1 MKKWLKNLFYV
12 PKHAKIS
19 ADENILCLLL
29 PFVAGI
35 VICMVCLAASAWA
48 WFSAGIQTS
57 PQTIAAA
64 NYDISVSVTCDGNGE
79 LHAILPNHSTAAGKS
94 YAFTLEAGTAYQVK
108 LEATGNAPS
117 GGYCKVVESGT
128 DPLYTVPLL
137 PGKSL
142 TFTLIPEQTA
152 VYTFTAVWGK
162 YSGTANIDDG
172 YTIGGPPDGDAEAS
186 APPQEQPEAGA
197 DVPDI
202 PTNDEDAG
210 EYVVRS
216 GDTLWAIAETYN
228 TTVPALAD
236 YNGIENPD
244 LLYPGQKIEIP
255 PEAQSA
261 NAQPQADLS
270 SAGTEQ
276 IHDSETST
284 AENIK

>member
-1 MKKWLKNLFYV
+1 M
-12 PKHAKIS
+12 
-19 ADENILCLLL
+19 
-29 PFVAGI
+29 
-35 VICMVCLAASAWA
+35 
-48 WFSAGIQTS
+48 
-57 PQTIAAA
+57 
-64 NYDISVSVTCDGNGE
+64 
-79 LHAILPNHSTAAGKS
+79 
-94 YAFTLEAGTAYQVK
+94 
-108 LEATGNAPS
+108 
-117 GGYCKVVESGT
+117 VESGT

-236 YNGIENPD
+236 YNGTKSRSFDIPVRKSN
-244 LLYPGQKIEIP
+244 P